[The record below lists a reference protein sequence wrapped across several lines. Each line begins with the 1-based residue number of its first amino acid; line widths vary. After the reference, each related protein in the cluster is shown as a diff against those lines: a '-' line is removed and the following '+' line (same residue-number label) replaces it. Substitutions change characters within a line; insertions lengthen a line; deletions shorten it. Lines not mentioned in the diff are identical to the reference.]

1 MDFEKMKQKMH
12 EWFESEEGKKSV
24 ENFGKKLKIE
34 DDRKK
39 HMWSFLESLSD
50 EQFDELL
57 PRFIKWEEKFE
68 GREYDKGKLKA
79 SNIWNNVF
87 GVITDYA
94 PQYENDDMFFGGG
107 ATYRGYQWIVYI
119 GQGSFYTIEKDG
131 ERIFT
136 ST

>member
-24 ENFGKKLKIE
+24 ENFGKGLKIK

-39 HMWSFLESLSD
+39 HMWSFLESLTF
-50 EQFDELL
+50 EQFNELL

-68 GREYDKGKLKA
+68 DREYDKGKLKT

-87 GVITDYA
+87 DAIMDYA
-94 PQYENDDMFFGGG
+94 PEYENDDMFFGGG

-119 GQGSFYTIEKDG
+119 GQGSFYVIEKDG
-131 ERIFT
+131 KRIFT